1 MKSRKR
7 NPVLPLLLALCLLL
21 APCRASAVPADPDE
35 YVTMEYRGGHVS
47 MEVSTGRIV
56 GVTGFSGRV
65 ELPESVGGVPARI
78 LGVGSVRDNGVIT
91 ELVLP
96 HGMTEVE
103 EGAVSSNEQLQVLRL
118 SDTVER
124 LDPEAANWLY
134 EIVRILVP
142 EGNPYLRN
150 GKSGEITSKD
160 GRRLILVPKDL
171 ETVEVEPQV
180 REIGDRAMG
189 WCAMR
194 EVILPEGLEKIGE
207 GAFYACGVLEE
218 VRLPASLVSI
228 GEGAFTSC
236 SCQVIPA
243 QGSGA
248 FVSGGQGELYGDGGE
263 TLLYC
268 PPGVQ
273 SLAVRPG
280 TRRVGVSAAGGG
292 ALKKLALPEGVAEI
306 GDYAFWC
313 CPIQSLSLPSTLRSV
328 GTSAFEACD
337 LQSVVLP
344 EGLRSLGVFAFAGMP
359 ALESAVLPASLE
371 EIDPMAV
378 DYNVTLCYVQE
389 GTPAWRWA
397 VENEARIRLGAPEE
411 YAPDFPQP
419 EPGTPFVDLDGVQTM
434 AEIKELYSAGLF
446 HGVSRDLFGP
456 DEEVTRGMFAALLY
470 RAHGSPAVSR
480 ETIFSDVPEG
490 ACYAGAVEW
499 AWENGLMQGTGER
512 TFSPQSAVTREQAV
526 TVLHRYS
533 QMLGYRDEVGE
544 SGRIKL
550 KELRDADKV
559 SGWAGDAVAWALDAG
574 ILLGS
579 GGRVQPGAPV
589 TRELAAWI
597 LCRGLNFLRA

>member
-21 APCRASAVPADPDE
+21 APCRALAVPADPNE
-35 YVTMEYRGGHVS
+35 FVTMEYRGGHVS
-47 MEVSTGRIV
+47 MEASTGRIV

-65 ELPESVGGVPARI
+65 ELPESIDGIPVRI
-78 LGVGSVRDNGVIT
+78 LGAYSVRGNGVIT

-103 EGAVSSNEQLQVLRL
+103 KSAVDSGEQLQVLRL

-124 LDPEAANWLY
+124 LDPEAANWNY
-134 EIVRILVP
+134 GIGKVLVP
-142 EGNPYLRN
+142 EENPYLRN
-150 GKSGEITSKD
+150 GKSGEVTSKD
-160 GRRLILVPKDL
+160 GRKLILFPKYL
-171 ETVEVEPQV
+171 ETAEVEPQV
-180 REIGDRAMG
+180 REIGERAMSG
-189 WCAMR
+189 CGMKK
-194 EVILPEGLEKIGE
+194 VILPEGLEKIGK
-207 GAFYACGVLEE
+207 GAFDACGALEE
-218 VRLPASLVSI
+218 LRLPASLVSI
-228 GEGAFTSC
+228 EAGTFTSC
-236 SCQVIPA
+236 SFPVIPA
-243 QGSGA
+243 QGNGV
-248 FVSGGQGELYGDGGE
+248 FVSGSQGELYGDDGE

-268 PPGVQ
+268 PRDVQ

-280 TRRVGVSAAGGG
+280 TRRIAAYAAGGWT
-292 ALKKLALPEGVAEI
+292 LKELSLPEGIIEI
-306 GDYAFWC
+306 GDYAFQFC
-313 CPIQSLSLPSTLRSV
+313 SIQTLSLPSTLRSI
-328 GTSAFEACD
+328 GEGAFQSCS
-337 LQSVVLP
+337 LHSVVLP
-344 EGLRSLGVFAFAGMP
+344 EGLRSLGENAFSGT

-371 EIDPMAV
+371 ELGPMAV
-378 DYNVTLCYVQE
+378 DYYVTLCYVQE

-411 YAPDFPQP
+411 YPPDFPQP
-419 EPGTPFVDLDGVQTM
+419 EPGTPFVDLDGVQST
-434 AEIKELYSAGLF
+434 AEIKELYSAGLL
-446 HGVSRDLFGP
+446 HGVSRERFGP

-470 RAHGSPAVSR
+470 RAHGSPAVSG
-480 ETIFSDVPEG
+480 ETVFSDVPEG
-490 ACYAGAVEW
+490 AYYAGAVKW
-499 AWENGLMQGTGER
+499 VWENGLMQGTGEH

-544 SGRIKL
+544 SGWIKL
-550 KELRDADKV
+550 KEFRDADKV